1 MSNAKIVSLIAHET
15 RRVQAEDER
24 ARTALAV
31 DLYDGLRAM
40 VAPLI
45 ERLEALA
52 LQVQAIERDVEQLK
66 AHENLQRELRTD

>member
-24 ARTALAV
+24 ARTALAA

-40 VAPLI
+40 IAPLL
-45 ERLEALA
+45 ERIEALA